1 MSKKLNNFQQ
11 LEAQELEQLNF
22 NHLKV
27 KRSVDSSIG
36 SIKLVSEVVELFLSH
51 LGQSVVY
58 LLSPDDLGHDSEQ
71 KHKNQ

>member
-22 NHLKV
+22 NHRKV

-51 LGQSVVY
+51 LGQSVVF
-58 LLSPDDLGHDSEQ
+58 LISPDELSHDSKQ
-71 KHKNQ
+71 

>member
-22 NHLKV
+22 NHRKV

-36 SIKLVSEVVELFLSH
+36 SIKLVSEVIELFLSH
-51 LGQSVVY
+51 LGQSVVF
-58 LLSPDDLGHDSEQ
+58 LISPDELSHDSKQ
-71 KHKNQ
+71 